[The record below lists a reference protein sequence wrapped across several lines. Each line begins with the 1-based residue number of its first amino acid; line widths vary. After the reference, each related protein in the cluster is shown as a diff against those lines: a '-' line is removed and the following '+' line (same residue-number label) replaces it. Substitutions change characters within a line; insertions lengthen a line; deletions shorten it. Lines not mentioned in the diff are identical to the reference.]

1 MSEDTTVVNRM
12 KEWLGMEVKT
22 QLMWGQET
30 VSSFWQAQ
38 PLNDL
43 NIGEEN
49 IKCGE
54 LLGWWASVAQYI
66 QGNESL
72 TQR

>member
-1 MSEDTTVVNRM
+1 
-12 KEWLGMEVKT
+12 MEVKT
-22 QLMWGQET
+22 QLMWDQET

-54 LLGWWASVAQYI
+54 LLGW
-66 QGNESL
+66 
-72 TQR
+72 